1 MKRAYLDTG
10 FKPMIMSKQFVQN
23 KYMPGD
29 VVCAK
34 VKPPLK
40 LKIRRYVDQVYY
52 CKLLDD
58 PEAKELVYFERELVE
73 DQKLIAKNEQSRV

>member
-1 MKRAYLDTG
+1 
-10 FKPMIMSKQFVQN
+10 
-23 KYMPGD
+23 MPGD

-34 VKPPLK
+34 VNPPLK

-73 DQKLIAKNEQSRV
+73 DQKLIAKNEQLRV